1 MAMVNL
7 SGIYYINPQD
17 VAAIRTETNVMDA
30 NPFVMTVVLRN
41 GKELSIK
48 YAKVGARDEEARRL
62 SRAAEA
68 FYPEPVTLQ
77 EIENLLE
84 KMKGAIRRDIKALR
98 EDAGK
103 APGCGSCE

>member
-1 MAMVNL
+1 MVNL

-17 VAAIRTETNVMDA
+17 VAAIHTETNAKDTH
-30 NPFVMTVVLRN
+30 PFIMTVVLRN

-62 SRAAEA
+62 SRAVEV
-68 FYPEPVTLQ
+68 FYPDPVTLR

-84 KMKGAIRRDIKALR
+84 KVKGAIRRDIKALR
-98 EDAGK
+98 EEVEK
-103 APGCGSCE
+103 APGGGSCE